1 MKKKYVYVAAALLLA
16 GSITFSSC
24 IGSFSLT
31 NKVLAWNQTLD
42 NKFVNEL
49 VFIALHIVPVY
60 PVAIFADGLVINSI
74 EFWTGDNPIE
84 AGIVKKVQG
93 QNGVYTVETLKDGYK
108 IQDEKGQQMN
118 LVYDKK
124 TNTWNMVADG
134 QVTKLLKVVDKE
146 NAIVYVNGQER
157 NVPLNAQGVL
167 AFKQSVD
174 NNRFMAQK

>member
-1 MKKKYVYVAAALLLA
+1 MKKKYVYVATALLIA

-31 NKVLAWNQTLD
+31 HKVLSWNQTLD

-60 PVAIFADGLVINSI
+60 PVAIVIDGLVINSI
-74 EFWTGDNPIE
+74 EFWTGDNPME

-93 QNGVYTVETLKDGYK
+93 QSGVYTVETLKDGYK
-108 IQDEKGQQMN
+108 IKDEKGQQMN

-134 QVTKLLKVVDKE
+134 QTTKLLKVVDKD
-146 NAIVYVNGQER
+146 NAVVYVNGQER
-157 NVPLNAQGVL
+157 NVALNAQGVL
-167 AFKQSVD
+167 AFKESVD
-174 NNRFMAQK
+174 NSRFVAQK

>member
-1 MKKKYVYVAAALLLA
+1 MKKIYFASILLV
-16 GSITFSSC
+16 GSLTFSSC

-60 PVAIFADGLVINSI
+60 PVAVLADGLVINSI
-74 EFWTGDNPIE
+74 EFWTGDNPIQ

-93 QNGVYTVETLKDGYK
+93 TDGVYTVETLKDGYK
-108 IQDEKGQQMN
+108 IQNEAGQQMN

-124 TNTWNMVADG
+124 TNTWNMVAQG
-134 QVTKLLKVVDKE
+134 ETTKLLKVVDKE
-146 NAIVYVNGQER
+146 HAIVYVNGQEQ
-157 NVPLNAQGVL
+157 NVGLNAQGVL
-167 AFKQSVD
+167 AFRQSVD
-174 NNRFMAQK
+174 NSRFVAQK